1 MVLTPSTHPHPLLLR
16 AKLSRSLVSVIS
28 TSLCAPLCLVYLSGL
43 PPATD
48 KKSETGEDDRYL
60 FSVSEMQG
68 WRISMEDAHAAVL
81 TLEDGPDG
89 KDAFFAVYDGHGG
102 NTVAK
107 FAGKHVHARLLAE
120 EAYGEKRYDEAMRRA
135 FLGTDEDFLADP
147 SHTRDPSGCTAVAA
161 LLTHDKKI
169 YVANAGDSRSVLS
182 IKGEVKPLSFDH
194 KPSNDTERARI
205 VGAGGYIEYGRVN
218 GNLALSRALG
228 DFEFKKNYSLIPQ
241 KQAITA
247 DPDVTIHE
255 ITDEDEFLV
264 LACDGIWDCLTSQQV
279 VDFIRL
285 KVSEGKDLKEIG
297 EEMCE
302 HCLAPDTSSGA
313 GIGCDNMTVLIVA
326 ILNGRTKQGWYDW
339 ITDRVK
345 NGYGFETPTV
355 IPQIYSQNRRMA
367 YEARRQA
374 QADRERLR
382 EERGDDIN
390 GATSLFGGS
399 TAFSGFARVLG
410 STGGISFNP
419 STGILADGGTPL
431 MFSTADE
438 DDDDSGD
445 ELEPGANNASRS
457 FSSGAFGLRSSP
469 ADPTAS
475 LRDRL
480 AAYEKDIKG
489 HGFGPLDQRIV
500 EIEDDD
506 DDEIDGPFDDVN
518 GEPSPS
524 PTPGPEGQWSQGE
537 APSPPKPTANG
548 ATKPLP
554 QLQSQPL
561 GDELDPVVKAEGLMD
576 TSEDPLRA

>member
-1 MVLTPSTHPHPLLLR
+1 MGQT
-16 AKLSRSLVSVIS
+16 LSI
-28 TSLCAPLCLVYLSGL
+28 
-43 PPATD
+43 PATD
-48 KKSETGEDDRYL
+48 KKSETGGDDRYL

-68 WRISMEDAHAAVL
+68 WRISMEDAHTALL
-81 TLEDGPDG
+81 TLEDVSEA
-89 KDAFFAVYDGHGG
+89 KAAFFAVFDGHGG
-102 NTVAK
+102 STVAK

-120 EAYGEKRYDEAMRRA
+120 EAYREKRYDEAMKRA
-135 FLGTDEDFLADP
+135 FLGTDEDFLADT

-182 IKGEVKPLSFDH
+182 VKGEVKPLSFDH
-194 KPSNDTERARI
+194 KPTNDTERARI
-205 VGAGGYIEYGRVN
+205 VSAGGYIEYGRVN

-228 DFEFKKNYSLIPQ
+228 DFEFKKNYSLTPQ

-247 DPDVTIHE
+247 DPD
-255 ITDEDEFLV
+255 ITMHQITEEDEFLV
-264 LACDGIWDCLTSQQV
+264 LACDGIWDCLSSQQV

-285 KVSEGKDLKEIG
+285 KVSEGKDLNEIG

-326 ILNGRTKQGWYDW
+326 ILNGRTKQEWYDW
-339 ITDRVK
+339 ITERVK
-345 NGYGFETPTV
+345 NGYGFETPAV

-374 QADRERLR
+374 QAERERLR
-382 EERGDDIN
+382 EERGDDVN
-390 GATSLFGGS
+390 STAALFGGS

-410 STGGISFNP
+410 STGGISFSPN
-419 STGILADGGTPL
+419 TGLTADDGTPL
-431 MFSTADE
+431 RFSTVDDE
-438 DDDDSGD
+438 DDSDDD
-445 ELEPGANNASRS
+445 VEADAARS
-457 FSSGAFGLRSSP
+457 FSSDTFGLRSSP

-480 AAYEKDIKG
+480 SAYENEKDMG
-489 HGFGPLDQRIV
+489 GLGFHPLDERIT
-500 EIEDDD
+500 EIN
-506 DDEIDGPFDDVN
+506 DDEADVNGPFNSIN

-524 PTPGPEGQWSQGE
+524 PTPGPEGLRSQGE
-537 APSPPKPTANG
+537 TPPQPRPAVNG
-548 ATKPLP
+548 TPV
-554 QLQSQPL
+554 QQFQSQPL
-561 GDELDPVVKAEGLMD
+561 GDQLDPAVKAEGLMD